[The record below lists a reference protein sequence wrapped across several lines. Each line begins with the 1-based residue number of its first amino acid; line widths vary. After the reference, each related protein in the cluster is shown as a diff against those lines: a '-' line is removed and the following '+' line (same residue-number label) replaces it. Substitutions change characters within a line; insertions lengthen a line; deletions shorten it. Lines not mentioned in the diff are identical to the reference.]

1 MIKNVNKKR
10 SLFLKALKKDKDLK
24 QYKGGIKA
32 IEELPLNSFKKDKE
46 YSCEHFEIKN
56 LIITDDNAFEIFED
70 KLKYIA
76 SNEIKLIDESN
87 VKYWTCQVNSIIN
100 NNS

>member
-1 MIKNVNKKR
+1 MKATKFKHTYKCKGQISIYKKETPENG
-10 SLFLKALKKDKDLK
+10 
-24 QYKGGIKA
+24 QYA
-32 IEELPLNSFKKDKE
+32 FE
-46 YSCEHFEIKN
+46 YFEIKN
-56 LIITDDNAFEIFED
+56 IILTDQDVFEIFED

-87 VKYWTCQVNSIIN
+87 VKYWTCQINSITN

>member
-1 MIKNVNKKR
+1 MKPTKFKNT
-10 SLFLKALKKDKDLK
+10 
-24 QYKGGIKA
+24 YKCIGTIS
-32 IEELPLNSFKKDKE
+32 IYKKDKE
-46 YSCEHFEIKN
+46 YSGEHFEIKN
-56 LIITDDNAFEIFED
+56 LILTDQDVFEIFED

-87 VKYWTCQVNSIIN
+87 VKYWTCQINSITN

>member
-1 MIKNVNKKR
+1 MKATKFKNT
-10 SLFLKALKKDKDLK
+10 
-24 QYKGGIKA
+24 YKCIGTIS
-32 IEELPLNSFKKDKE
+32 IYKKDKE

-56 LIITDDNAFEIFED
+56 LILTDQDVFEIFED

-76 SNEIKLIDESN
+76 SNEIKLIDENN
-87 VKYWTCQVNSIIN
+87 VKYWTYKINSIIN

>member
-1 MIKNVNKKR
+1 MKATKFKNT
-10 SLFLKALKKDKDLK
+10 
-24 QYKGGIKA
+24 YKCIGTIN
-32 IEELPLNSFKKDKE
+32 IYKKDKE

-56 LIITDDNAFEIFED
+56 LIITDDNVFEIFED

-87 VKYWTCQVNSIIN
+87 VKYWTCQINSITN

>member
-1 MIKNVNKKR
+1 MKATKFKNT
-10 SLFLKALKKDKDLK
+10 
-24 QYKGGIKA
+24 YKCIGTIS
-32 IEELPLNSFKKDKE
+32 IYKKDKE

-56 LIITDDNAFEIFED
+56 LILTDQDVFEIFED

-76 SNEIKLIDESN
+76 SNEIKLIGEEN
-87 VKYWTCQVNSIIN
+87 IKYWNYQISSITN